1 MRRLVRAVVLGALL
15 AALAAPNAAAQL
27 DVRVACT
34 STTSTSCNGWH
45 RSNVAVNWTVNPDTA
60 AAPGTCIDETISNE
74 TAGITRSCE
83 ATAGSETIIR
93 RVTIMLDKSAPVL
106 TGATPARPP
115 DANGWYHA
123 PVGVRFAGSDQ
134 ISGVLACTATTYAG
148 PDNPAAGMPGTC
160 TDHAGNTSAQGS
172 FNLKFDATPPVISG
186 VAPNRP
192 PDHEHWY
199 TEPVGFSV
207 AATDALSGLTGCDPL
222 AYDGPASAAA
232 VLHPACR
239 DVAGNV
245 GSRAFTFPYDASP
258 PALGK
263 IKVRPG
269 DHVVRLDWAAADASR
284 VRIVRSPG
292 RGGDDRTE
300 VHDGRGSTFVDR
312 HVRNG
317 RRYEYRFAAVDQAGN
332 ESARTVGVVPGPRL
346 LSPRHGARVDEP
358 PTLRWTPVRGAD
370 YYNVQLWRGDRKILS
385 TWPSKARLKL
395 RREWRYFGR
404 RQLEPGARYRWL
416 VWPGEGPRELNDY
429 GRLIGRR
436 TFLFAP
442 NT

>member
-1 MRRLVRAVVLGALL
+1 MKVLVRALVLGALA
-15 AALAAPNAAAQL
+15 AALAAPVAAAQL
-27 DVRVACT
+27 DVRVTCT
-34 STTSTSCNGWH
+34 SQTSTSCNGWH
-45 RSNVAVNWTVNPDTA
+45 RTNVDINWTVNPDTA

-74 TAGITRSCE
+74 TTGITRSCE
-83 ATAGSETIIR
+83 ANEGADTIIR
-93 RVTIMLDKSAPVL
+93 RVTIMLDKTAPVL
-106 TGATPARPP
+106 TGAAPARPP

-123 PVGVRFAGSDQ
+123 PVGVAFGGHDET
-134 ISGVLACTATTYAG
+134 SGVLACTATTYGG
-148 PDNPAAGMPGTC
+148 PDNGAAAVAGTC
-160 TDHAGNTSAQGS
+160 TDHAGNTSAPSS
-172 FNLKFDATPPVISG
+172 FGLRFDATPPAIAG
-186 VAPNRP
+186 ITATRP
-192 PDHEHWY
+192 PDHDTWY

-207 AATDALSGLTGCDPL
+207 SAGDTLSGLAGCDPL

-232 VLHPACR
+232 VVRPTCR
-239 DVAGNV
+239 DVAGNL
-245 GSRAFTFPYDASP
+245 GSRSFTFPFDASA
-258 PALGK
+258 PALGR

-269 DHVVRLDWAAADASR
+269 DGVVRLDWAAADASKVR
-284 VRIVRSPG
+284 VVRSPG

-300 VHDGRGSTFVDR
+300 LHDGTGSKLVDT

-317 RRYEYRFAAVDQAGN
+317 RRYEYRFAAIDQAGN

-346 LSPRHGARVDEP
+346 VSPANRARVDKP

-370 YYNVQLWRGDRKILS
+370 YYNVQLWRGKRKLLS

-395 RREWRYFGR
+395 RREWRYFGGR
-404 RQLEPGARYRWL
+404 SLEAGGEYRWL

-436 TFLFAP
+436 TFIFAP